1 MREERFTMLYDELF
15 QLEDITSW
23 DVILLSLI
31 ISFCHYAK
39 SNEIYLKTKT
49 LMQRFKRSESQVKR
63 MIKRLEDKKLIAV
76 YSKGYGHYKMRYIQA
91 IDPRILA
98 LIGNVAKAP
107 SVQSRVDSR
116 KEYYQNMNI
125 LCSKDRITE
134 QEIREVSNITPDRVL
149 YYQVLLRCLREIKKR
164 YITIDPSVIGYLKGT
179 IADRD
184 IYKITD
190 VKRIVDGVRDAKIEG
205 VSEDISIVRMVV
217 ISINCVPEN
226 CIHEKFS
233 YERLEQEL
241 KEAKDA
247 KSETEQMKVIS
258 LEDYRRRRQD
268 QMEGQNKVG
277 TYNLSERDF

>member
-107 SVQSRVDSR
+107 SV
-116 KEYYQNMNI
+116 
-125 LCSKDRITE
+125 
-134 QEIREVSNITPDRVL
+134 
-149 YYQVLLRCLREIKKR
+149 
-164 YITIDPSVIGYLKGT
+164 
-179 IADRD
+179 
-184 IYKITD
+184 
-190 VKRIVDGVRDAKIEG
+190 
-205 VSEDISIVRMVV
+205 
-217 ISINCVPEN
+217 
-226 CIHEKFS
+226 
-233 YERLEQEL
+233 
-241 KEAKDA
+241 
-247 KSETEQMKVIS
+247 
-258 LEDYRRRRQD
+258 
-268 QMEGQNKVG
+268 
-277 TYNLSERDF
+277 